1 MWFFVSP
8 QIVFGEQS
16 LSYLERLE
24 GRRACIVSDANL
36 LRLGLVE
43 RVKAALAPTG
53 MQVMLFSEVEPDPSL
68 EVVRRGASQLLDFQ
82 PDWIIALGGG
92 SAIDTAK
99 AMWVLYERP
108 DMQPD
113 AINPVEKLGLRQKA
127 RLCAIP
133 TTTGTGSEVTWAIVL
148 TDLAERR
155 KLALGSRENVPDLA
169 ILDPE
174 LAQPLPPYLT
184 AETGLDALTQAIEG
198 YTSAMH
204 NDFCD
209 GLCLQAARLVFEW
222 LPRAVA
228 DGDDLE
234 ARTHTQNAAAM
245 AGLGFG
251 NSMSALAHGLGHS
264 LGAVFHTPHG
274 QAVGL
279 FLPYAIEY
287 CARGEPGSTRYA
299 GLARF
304 LGLMGSIDLTGF
316 EKPVRSG
323 DPVRFPDNTEE
334 QQAAACLVE
343 GVRRLERQIGQPLTL
358 AECGITRQ
366 QLEAEMDTLA
376 WNALGD
382 SQTVMSTRIPGEE
395 DIRRLFLAAW
405 EGTKIDF

>member
-16 LSYLERLE
+16 LAYLERLE
-24 GRRACIVSDANL
+24 GRRACIVSDDNL
-36 LRLGLVE
+36 VRLGLVE
-43 RVKAALAPTG
+43 QVKAALAPTG
-53 MQVMLFSEVEPDPSL
+53 MQVMLFSEVEPDPAL
-68 EVVRRGASQLLDFQ
+68 ETARKGAERLLVFQ
-82 PDWIIALGGG
+82 PDWIVAVGGG
-92 SAIDTAK
+92 SVIDTAK

-108 DMQPD
+108 DIQPD

-127 RLCAIP
+127 RQCAIP
-133 TTTGTGSEVTWAIVL
+133 TTTGTGSEATWAIVL

-155 KLALGSRENVPDLA
+155 KLALGSRENVPDLS
-169 ILDPE
+169 ILDPQ
-174 LAQPLPPYLT
+174 LVQPLPPGIT

-198 YTSAMH
+198 YTSTMH
-204 NDFCD
+204 NDLCD

-228 DGDDLE
+228 NGEDLE

-251 NSMSALAHGLGHS
+251 NSMSALAHGLGHA
-264 LGAVFHTPHG
+264 LGAVFHVPHG
-274 QAVGL
+274 RAVGL

-287 CARGEPGSTRYA
+287 CARGEPGSTRYT

-304 LGLMGSIDLTGF
+304 LGLTSSKDLTRLEG
-316 EKPVRSG
+316 PVG
-323 DPVRFPDNTEE
+323 LEDPADE

-343 GVRRLERQIGQPLTL
+343 AIRRLEKQIGQPLTL
-358 AECGITRQ
+358 AECGITRER
-366 QLEAEMDTLA
+366 LDAEMDTLA

-382 SQTVMSTRIPGEE
+382 AQTVMSTRIPGEE
-395 DIRRLFLAAW
+395 DVRRLFFTAW
-405 EGTKIDF
+405 EGATIDF